1 MTRKLSISVPDD
13 VAAWL
18 DRQGNVSSAITEV
31 IRAHLASQRTID
43 VLLRAGFDPSVEGKR
58 RWHER
63 LARPIYGA
71 ATVCAQGSIA
81 GHAVEA
87 GQQMIGRVRPGSA
100 DA

>member
-18 DRQGNVSSAITEV
+18 DRQGNVSSAITDV

-58 RWHER
+58 GWRER
-63 LARPIYGA
+63 LAEPIP
-71 ATVCAQGSIA
+71 S
-81 GHAVEA
+81 HAVEA
-87 GQQMIGRVRPGSA
+87 GRQMIGRARPDSA
-100 DA
+100 GA

>member
-58 RWHER
+58 RWRAR
-63 LARPIYGA
+63 L
-71 ATVCAQGSIA
+71 
-81 GHAVEA
+81 AVEA

>member
-58 RWHER
+58 RWRER
-63 LARPIYGA
+63 LARPIP
-71 ATVCAQGSIA
+71 S
-81 GHAVEA
+81 HAVEA
-87 GQQMIGRVRPGSA
+87 GRQMIGRVRPGSA